1 MSDQSELGGHMLI
14 GLISDT
20 HGLLRPEAR
29 AALRGSDLIIHAGD
43 IGTPD
48 VIDELRAMAPTFSVR
63 GNNDTQAWA
72 ASVPER
78 QIVDAAGRKILVL
91 HQIGDLFREP
101 APAGC
106 AAVIFGHTHKPLVE
120 TRNDV
125 LYVNPGSA
133 GPRRFKLPVTVARLR
148 VAGRE
153 LRPEIVPLDV

>member
-1 MSDQSELGGHMLI
+1 MLI

-43 IGTPD
+43 IGAPD
-48 VIDELRAMAPTFSVR
+48 VIAELRAMAPTFSVR

-78 QIVDAAGRKILVL
+78 QIVDAAGRQILVL
-91 HQIGDLFREP
+91 HQIGHLFREP

-106 AAVIFGHTHKPLVE
+106 AAVVFGHTHKPLVE

-125 LYVNPGSA
+125 LYINPGSA
-133 GPRRFKLPVTVARLR
+133 GPRRFKLPVTVGHLRIARDGLR
-148 VAGRE
+148 A
-153 LRPEIVPLDV
+153 EIVALVA